1 MVAGIETRPTFRA
14 GLPKPLFDLTNMGGD
29 YDVAP
34 DGARFVM
41 LRSPRIG
48 KAPPP
53 LAVVL
58 GWFEEVT
65 RRMHAGEAR

>member
-1 MVAGIETRPTFRA
+1 MAAGVETRPAFRTA
-14 GLPKPLFDLTNMGGD
+14 LPKPLFELTNLGD

-41 LRSPRIG
+41 VRFPGPGAAPR
-48 KAPPP
+48 P

-58 GWFEEVT
+58 GWFEDVT
-65 RRMHAGEAR
+65 RRMQAGGNK